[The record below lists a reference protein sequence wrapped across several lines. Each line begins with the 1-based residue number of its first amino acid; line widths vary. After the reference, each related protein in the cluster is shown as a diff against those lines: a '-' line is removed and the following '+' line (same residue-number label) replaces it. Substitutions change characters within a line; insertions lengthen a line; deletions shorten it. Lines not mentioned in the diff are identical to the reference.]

1 MHLAV
6 LCVPTEQVLLER
18 DIAALLN
25 LLHNFSDKWNE
36 IGLGLGFTPS
46 ELKQISGNPSL
57 FMSAPAS
64 FLRELL
70 SQWIQWPTKDHSK
83 QPTLGVLCETLRSS
97 LVGLGS
103 LADRVEREVEY
114 STTGKGSFAVH
125 IAWYLNHDNWDG
137 PGQGSSGEAFFS
149 YTRSPYYSIN
159 ANAWFIWY
167 LWG

>member
-6 LCVPTEQVLLER
+6 LCVPTEQVILER

-25 LLHNFSDKWNE
+25 LLHKFSDKWNE

-46 ELKQISGNPSL
+46 ELKQIDSNPL
-57 FMSAPAS
+57 LLMSAPGS

-70 SQWIQWPTKDHSK
+70 SRWIQWPTKDHSK

-103 LADRVEREVEY
+103 LADRVEREIEC

-125 IAWYLNHDNWDG
+125 IAWYLNHDDWNE
-137 PGQGSSGEAFFS
+137 PEQGSSGEAFQL
-149 YTRSPYYSIN
+149 YQKSI
-159 ANAWFIWY
+159 
-167 LWG
+167 L